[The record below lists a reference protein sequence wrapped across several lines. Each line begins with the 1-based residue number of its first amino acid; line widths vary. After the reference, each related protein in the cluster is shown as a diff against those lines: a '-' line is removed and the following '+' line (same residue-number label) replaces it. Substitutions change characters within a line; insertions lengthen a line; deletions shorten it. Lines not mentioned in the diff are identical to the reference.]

1 MGLVLLL
8 LSGVVTGTVV
18 GGDGGDGGD
27 GGGDMVLLLVMIL
40 PALF

>member
-8 LSGVVTGTVV
+8 LAGVVTGT
-18 GGDGGDGGD
+18 GGDGDGGD
-27 GGGDMVLLLVMIL
+27 GGGDDMVLLFVMIL

>member
-8 LSGVVTGTVV
+8 LPGVVTGTVV
-18 GGDGGDGGD
+18 GGDGDGDGGD
-27 GGGDMVLLLVMIL
+27 DDMVLLLVMIL

>member
-18 GGDGGDGGD
+18 GGDGDGDGGD
-27 GGGDMVLLLVMIL
+27 DDMVLLLVMIL